1 MIWSWPGIEEPLDQ
15 GDIVDQCPVIEIENF
30 NPESPAETGVRCTPS
45 RVMVLTQT
53 CDVANQKTT
62 RISVGVVHGVRGLV
76 ESKKVRASDVRG
88 PIRAGRVFGWYFLPK
103 GDACGMEESIV
114 DLRHV
119 VSVPRSILDSL
130 IAGGHRRARLQPLYR
145 EHLAR
150 HFAETFGRIGL
161 PEPYETE
168 IEDQG

>member
-1 MIWSWPGIEEPLDQ
+1 MIWSRPGIAEPLDQ
-15 GDIVDQCPVIEIENF
+15 GDVVDQCPVVEIDNF
-30 NPESPAETGVRCTPS
+30 DPESPAETSVRCTPS
-45 RVMVLTQT
+45 RVLVLTQT

-62 RISVGVVHGVRGLV
+62 RISVAVVHGVRGLV
-76 ESKKVRASDVRG
+76 ESKKVRAADVRG

-103 GDACGMEESIV
+103 CDACGLEESIV

-119 VSVPRSILDSL
+119 VSVPRSVLDRL
-130 IAGGHRRARLQPLYR
+130 IVGGQRRARLQSLYR

-150 HFAETFGRIGL
+150 HFAETFARIGL

-168 IEDQG
+168 IEDRS